1 MGHKGRKTNDFGS
14 KELAKFG
21 VGIEVFG
28 VNGQQ
33 TSAATVVEG
42 SQSLSSITVL
52 GRIEQT

>member
-33 TSAATVVEG
+33 TSG
-42 SQSLSSITVL
+42 DS
-52 GRIEQT
+52 RRR